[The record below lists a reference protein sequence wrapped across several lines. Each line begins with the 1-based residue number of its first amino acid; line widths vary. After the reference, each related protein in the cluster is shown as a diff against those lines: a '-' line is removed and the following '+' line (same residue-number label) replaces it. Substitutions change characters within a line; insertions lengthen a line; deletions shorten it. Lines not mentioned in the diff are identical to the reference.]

1 MVFLHA
7 HSWVAAP
14 TSCMQVGK
22 LRASWQEGPASE
34 RAQHFRK
41 GFTNFLTLQSWSAS
55 GRRVH
60 PAMTDWELTLQL
72 RCAALGVAADARCQ
86 SIHTPRALAGRA
98 SAIESRGFLS
108 AIESKLPWPMPVDF
122 AGLSLKSCFVN
133 GHKLLASQ
141 TFWPKGWPMSR
152 RADGG

>member
-1 MVFLHA
+1 
-7 HSWVAAP
+7 
-14 TSCMQVGK
+14 MQVGK

-108 AIESKLPWPMPVDF
+108 AIESEGFLFKPP
-122 AGLSLKSCFVN
+122 
-133 GHKLLASQ
+133 
-141 TFWPKGWPMSR
+141 
-152 RADGG
+152 